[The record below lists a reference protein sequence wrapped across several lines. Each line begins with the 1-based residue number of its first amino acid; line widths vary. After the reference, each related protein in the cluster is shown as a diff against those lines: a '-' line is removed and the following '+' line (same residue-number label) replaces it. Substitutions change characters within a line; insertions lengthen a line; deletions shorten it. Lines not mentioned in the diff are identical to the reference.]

1 MDPVIED
8 YWSPSPHRVSVP
20 DAEGESVVG
29 VLDLGKITSEVLS
42 RDVCFEVFRC
52 RIYWDNPDFRPT
64 TWLPAEPGVGLP
76 FPNIPPSVFPVPWC
90 VSLWS
95 GRSVS
100 LSLWFVST
108 CFCNAFVCIRFVRLF
123 VLGAFIGPLHGSL
136 VFPYCVPSGTIFG
149 GFFCCLFFALIF
161 VKAVLSV
168 RNTCCG

>member
-1 MDPVIED
+1 MRVFVLVSGVGPSPVEGTEPEELMDPVIED

-76 FPNIPPSVFPVPWC
+76 LPNIPPSVFPVP
-90 VSLWS
+90 
-95 GRSVS
+95 
-100 LSLWFVST
+100 
-108 CFCNAFVCIRFVRLF
+108 
-123 VLGAFIGPLHGSL
+123 
-136 VFPYCVPSGTIFG
+136 
-149 GFFCCLFFALIF
+149 
-161 VKAVLSV
+161 
-168 RNTCCG
+168 